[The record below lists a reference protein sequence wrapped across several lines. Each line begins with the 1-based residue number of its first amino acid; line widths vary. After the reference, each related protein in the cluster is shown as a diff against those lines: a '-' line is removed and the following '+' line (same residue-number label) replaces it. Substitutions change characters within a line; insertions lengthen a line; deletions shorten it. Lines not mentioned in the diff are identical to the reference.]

1 MRTSHR
7 LGEARQLAMHALR
20 DGDRGS
26 SGAAPSLNN
35 KDE

>member
-1 MRTSHR
+1 MQASQRF
-7 LGEARQLAMHALR
+7 GEARQLALHSLR

-26 SGAAPSLNN
+26 SGAAPTLKD